1 MIRVKCLNCNSL
13 FDTDERYAGMS
24 ASCPNCH
31 AQIIIPTASSQVTP
45 QVQKQGLSA
54 GAAANDTINS
64 PQGHSGV
71 SIAGFVCGIVAIVI
85 SFIPCMG
92 LLALGPALA
101 GIICSIIGLVKA
113 KRRNRK
119 KGLAIAGLICSVLA
133 VIWIPLYIFVF
144 VGGTAALFS
153 APHW

>member
-1 MIRVKCLNCNSL
+1 MIRVQCLNCSSL
-13 FDTDERYAGMS
+13 FDTDERYAGMT
-24 ASCPNCH
+24 ANCPNCQ
-31 AQIIIPTASSQVTP
+31 AQIVIPAASSSVTP
-45 QVQKQGLSA
+45 QVQQQRITSSAA
-54 GAAANDTINS
+54 GADNL
-64 PQGHSGV
+64 PQGHGGI

-113 KRRNRK
+113 KSRNRK